1 MHQIFILKKGLIFQ
15 YLFLFYILLQFW
27 QKYWS
32 LSLIFNSKMSLSI
45 LALGDCYFA
54 KINISAFCNFFMPI
68 IYYLNKF
75 LTHAHYGIGRR
86 KS

>member
-1 MHQIFILKKGLIFQ
+1 
-15 YLFLFYILLQFW
+15 
-27 QKYWS
+27 
-32 LSLIFNSKMSLSI
+32 MSLSI

-54 KINISAFCNFFMPI
+54 KINISAFCDFFMPI

-86 KS
+86 KSWVWQIYSEEISSDENTPWVLLKIYSNYAIIFFQKGI